1 MIPFCGNR
9 ELLVSFTDSLQ
20 DKVACLCQWLP
31 WLCFVLLF
39 LFWKHSSMKV
49 WSRWSWVK
57 FSTYR
62 LAALPLFVMW
72 LSWQGDRIILSC
84 TFRKWLFNWLFLLTL
99 FCFGCFLPN
108 RLVSAIPIPHE
119 EGFPNLSL
127 GLNSEKHDNLA
138 FSVLVPPLGLE
149 DLKYLTWVFF
159 GTFCFGLLTGGL

>member
-1 MIPFCGNR
+1 METENFWCHSQIAC
-9 ELLVSFTDSLQ
+9 EIKLLVCASVVRNPFWNVHISHISPD
-20 DKVACLCQWLP
+20 C
-31 WLCFVLLF
+31 VLLF

-57 FSTYR
+57 LSTYG
-62 LAALPLFVMW
+62 LFVMW
-72 LSWQGDRIILSC
+72 LSWQGDRIILSS
-84 TFRKWLFNWLFLLTL
+84 TFRKWLFNWVLLLTL

-127 GLNSEKHDNLA
+127 GLNSEKHGNLA

-149 DLKYLTWVFF
+149 DLKYLTWVI
-159 GTFCFGLLTGGL
+159 